1 MNDDRLDDVYS
12 WSTGY
17 MNQRKKTRDM
27 EIYWWTQN
35 VYPTSY
41 ERFIFDGALKD
52 GSLTPA
58 LQIFHEWQKGKTKSW
73 KWNSMHRHK
82 SEEQRVSW
90 SDNRSFDDPPIA
102 LSICGMFSKRQKLNI
117 AFGRCRDWI
126 KASREEQN
134 AFWVIKSVFK
144 RIWDAKA
151 RTKHKK
157 RLWWN
162 LNVSSASPLV
172 AYNWYRQCLEPADEF
187 TKLCL
192 EVGITFR
199 HCRRDGYIPYVQE
212 AHNLEE
218 EFTRLRSEVFRLAE
232 IRGIDADEGSLIVH
246 QFHFV

>member
-1 MNDDRLDDVYS
+1 
-12 WSTGY
+12 

-27 EIYWWTQN
+27 EIYWWSQN

-52 GSLTPA
+52 ESLHPA
-58 LQIFHEWQKGKTKSW
+58 LQFFHEWQKGKTKAW

-82 SEEQRVSW
+82 SEEQRVGW

-102 LSICGMFSKRQKLNI
+102 LSICGLFSKRQKLDI
-117 AFGRCRDWI
+117 AFGRCRDWT

-134 AFWVIKSVFK
+134 AFWVIKSAFK

-151 RTKHKK
+151 LSKHKK
-157 RLWWN
+157 TLWWS
-162 LNVSSASPLV
+162 LNVSSSPLV
-172 AYNWYRQCLEPADEF
+172 AYDWYRQSLETPDEF

-199 HCRRDGYIPYVQE
+199 HCRRDGFLPYVQE
-212 AHNLEE
+212 ARDLEP
-218 EFTRLRSEVFRLAE
+218 EFTRMRSEVFRLAKL
-232 IRGIDADEGSLIVH
+232 RGIDSEPLFVEGTPFWLMN
-246 QFHFV
+246 FV